1 MILDKKYYDAYGPF
15 KGSLSWLK
23 NLLVSVVSHL
33 LRTQRYLKEDTLAT
47 LGWPVL
53 KAENKPSYDACLMS
67 AKICPTQALVVE
79 GQPGQKVQKF
89 FLKIERCT
97 QCALCVNAVKESVL
111 EMSDRHQLALHA
123 EQPRELSLLS

>member
-23 NLLVSVVSHL
+23 NLLVSIVSHL
-33 LRTQRYLKEDTLAT
+33 LRTQRYLKEDTQASF
-47 LGWPVL
+47 GWPVL
-53 KAENKPSYDACLMS
+53 KAVQNPSYEACFSS
-67 AKICPTQALVVE
+67 AKICPTQALVVQ

-89 FLKIERCT
+89 MLKIERCT

-111 EMSDRHQLALHA
+111 EMGDRHDLAFHA
-123 EQPRELSLLS
+123 EQSRELSLLS